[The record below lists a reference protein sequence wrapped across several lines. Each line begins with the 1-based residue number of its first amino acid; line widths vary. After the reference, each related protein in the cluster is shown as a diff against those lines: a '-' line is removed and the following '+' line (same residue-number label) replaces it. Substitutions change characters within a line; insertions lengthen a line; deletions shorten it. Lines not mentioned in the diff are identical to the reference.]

1 MNLPKL
7 LFLVAACAGT
17 VGVFVLSGCDS
28 CSQNQAATAAPAVTC
43 GPGTVARGN
52 QCVGTVGQ

>member
-7 LFLVAACAGT
+7 LFLIAACAGT
-17 VGVFVLSGCDS
+17 VGVFFLSGCDS
-28 CSQNQAATAAPAVTC
+28 CSQTPTDASAPAVTC

-52 QCVGTVGQ
+52 QCVGTVTQ